1 MVNDGVGRQI
11 SRATSD
17 CDSNVDQ
24 VPFGV
29 RRVVDM
35 IEIKRFRIEA
45 VWSLAVEEEL
55 ADEGLARLFEQAI
68 LMNRFS

>member
-1 MVNDGVGRQI
+1 MVNDGVRRQI

-17 CDSNVDQ
+17 CDSNVDR

-55 ADEGLARLFEQAI
+55 ADEGLARLSEQAI